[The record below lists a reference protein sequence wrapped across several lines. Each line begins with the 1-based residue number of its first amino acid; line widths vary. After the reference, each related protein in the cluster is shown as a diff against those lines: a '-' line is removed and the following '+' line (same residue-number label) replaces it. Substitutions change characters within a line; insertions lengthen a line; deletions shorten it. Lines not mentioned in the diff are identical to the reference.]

1 MIFLKHNQIY
11 IQFLALIFSFSLLS
25 SCNNDLESENKIQSN
40 QLSSIELQNG
50 IVKLQ
55 NKTALKS
62 ILNSYKESI
71 ENQNEF
77 NDKIREIQDKGFK
90 PLTPIFEEND
100 IYEIQDFLL
109 RKKNRMQKTKLGL
122 GLTSKSSESNEEIE
136 FDDELISDP
145 SFSSLLNEDRKIYVG
160 DSIYKYTE
168 TGLYFCLIKDEQ
180 KLDNYLNKLSPTAKK
195 NHITNRP
202 SPCLEMM
209 QKNTRKAISETTEVT
224 DGIMLFIPIEDC
236 GGSVPN
242 YPTPP
247 IPRPTFPTPPTPRLI
262 KQTLEICTI
271 QKQGFFEQIFGERE
285 SDEDYYDDNR
295 RVKTS
300 FWNQNYYLFSSIGCS
315 VRFQKRVKILGISG
329 WQKSYAEQIELG
341 INNIQYDYKF
351 NVPMFNN
358 VLYVS
363 GPTVYY
369 EYKGVK
375 YNQSGQVIPTLPTDN
390 PGWPFSTDSN
400 QNVVDIYIFNNDI
413 TISDPQANKLFDQG
427 LRILV
432 NSLSNLNP
440 AKAELQKGLD
450 TENLKYNILKAVPFS
465 NKVTFAT
472 MGVKWTHNDDN
483 AITHYFDGN
492 FLLTWKSDYKDTSD
506 YLKGLKG
513 ATPYSNVTADIYAA
527 ALHNGQWRGRRLV
540 TDKIK

>member
-1 MIFLKHNQIY
+1 
-11 IQFLALIFSFSLLS
+11 
-25 SCNNDLESENKIQSN
+25 
-40 QLSSIELQNG
+40 
-50 IVKLQ
+50 
-55 NKTALKS
+55 
-62 ILNSYKESI
+62 
-71 ENQNEF
+71 
-77 NDKIREIQDKGFK
+77 
-90 PLTPIFEEND
+90 
-100 IYEIQDFLL
+100 
-109 RKKNRMQKTKLGL
+109 
-122 GLTSKSSESNEEIE
+122 
-136 FDDELISDP
+136 
-145 SFSSLLNEDRKIYVG
+145 
-160 DSIYKYTE
+160 
-168 TGLYFCLIKDEQ
+168 
-180 KLDNYLNKLSPTAKK
+180 
-195 NHITNRP
+195 
-202 SPCLEMM
+202 MM

-224 DGIMLFIPIEDC
+224 DGIMLFIPIADC

-262 KQTLEICTI
+262 KQNLEICTI
-271 QKQGFFEQIFGERE
+271 QKQGFFEKIFGETE

-300 FWNQNYYLFSSIGCS
+300 FWNQNYYIFSSIGCS

-390 PGWPFSTDSN
+390 PGWPFSTDNN

-427 LRILV
+427 LRVLA

-440 AKAELQKGLD
+440 AKVELQKSLD
-450 TENLKYNILKAVPFS
+450 AENLKYNILQAVPFS

-472 MGVKWTHNDDN
+472 MGVKWTKNDDN
-483 AITHYFDGN
+483 AITHYFDSN
-492 FLLTWKSDYKDTSD
+492 FLLTWNSNYESTAD

-513 ATPYSNVTADIYAA
+513 STPYSSVTADIYAA